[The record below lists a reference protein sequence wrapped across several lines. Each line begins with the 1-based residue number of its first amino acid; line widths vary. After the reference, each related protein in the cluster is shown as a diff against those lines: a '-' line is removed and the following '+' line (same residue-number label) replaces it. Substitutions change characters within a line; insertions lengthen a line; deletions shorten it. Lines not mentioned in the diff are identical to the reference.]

1 MIDLSISGSDVT
13 IPRHFYFPKNREFL
27 GIQANFL
34 GNPENAMKCT
44 VTPDLDGIVV
54 SFGA

>member
-13 IPRHFYFPKNREFL
+13 IPGHFYFPENREFP

-34 GNPENAMKCT
+34 GIPKNAMKCT
-44 VTPDLDGIVV
+44 VTPVLDGIVV
-54 SFGA
+54 NFGA